1 MKKKNPRLSLANAQL
16 QARSI
21 RANNVHT
28 HKAYAEA
35 TAMADGIRMAQ
46 NINTLRLEHNRL
58 LGASMH
64 GSLGTFAHGRLGQL
78 RNLLNNNVM

>member
-1 MKKKNPRLSLANAQL
+1 MKKKNPRVSLANAQL
-16 QARSI
+16 QARTI
-21 RANNVHT
+21 RANNVHR

-35 TAMADGIRMAQ
+35 TAMADGIREAQ
-46 NINTLRLEHNRL
+46 NINNLRLEHNRL

-78 RNLLNNNVM
+78 KNVLNTNVI